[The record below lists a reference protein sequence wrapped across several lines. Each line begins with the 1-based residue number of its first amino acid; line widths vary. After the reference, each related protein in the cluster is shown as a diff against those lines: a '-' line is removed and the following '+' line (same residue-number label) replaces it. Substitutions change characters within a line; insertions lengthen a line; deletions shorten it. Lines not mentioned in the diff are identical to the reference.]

1 MNDDRYMVPALE
13 RGLRLLKSFSRER
26 PDIGLADL
34 ARELNLPRT
43 TVFRMA
49 RTLEAIGFLRRVNNG
64 KTYRLG
70 AAVLGLGFEYLA
82 GMDVTEVA
90 REHLEA
96 LSRATGFSTH
106 LGMRD
111 GTDLVY
117 ISRYAAVGAV
127 ISNIRVGTRLPVHA
141 SSMGRILLSDLAP
154 DELDR
159 LFLGRSLQKY
169 TEQTPT
175 SLPVLKAM
183 LARDRQRGYV
193 ISRAFYVKGVC
204 GIAAPVRDAA
214 GRVVAAINL
223 IAPDSR
229 IDAGQLE
236 GPLKEA
242 VVDSARIISTWL
254 GYRPRTLGP
263 RIIVA

>member
-1 MNDDRYMVPALE
+1 MNDERYIVPALE
-13 RGLRLLKSFSRER
+13 RGLRLLQAFSRER

-34 ARELNLPRT
+34 ARELDLPRT

-49 RTLEAIGFLRRVNNG
+49 RTLEAMGFLRRVNNG

-82 GMDVTEVA
+82 AMDVTEVA
-90 REHLEA
+90 REPLEA
-96 LSRATGFSTH
+96 LCRTTGFSTH

-117 ISRYAAVGAV
+117 VSRYPAVGAI
-127 ISNIRVGTRLPVHA
+127 ISNVRVGTRLPVHA
-141 SSMGRILLSDLAP
+141 SSMGRVLLSDLSP
-154 DELDR
+154 DELDQ

-183 LARDRQRGYV
+183 LMRDRQRGYV
-193 ISRAFYVKGVC
+193 ISRAFYEKGVC
-204 GIAAPVRDAA
+204 GIAAPIRDAT

-242 VVDSARIISTWL
+242 VMDTARTISSWL
-254 GYRPRTLGP
+254 GYRTHALGP